1 MTIDTAI
8 RKQKDKLISK
18 AKKSGLYENFGSKE
32 VNDLKNKF
40 LTGDFRTDM
49 AIQNKINEFFNWAI
63 NYAN

>member
-8 RKQKDKLISK
+8 RKKKDKLISK
-18 AKKSGLYENFGSKE
+18 AKKSGLYESFGSKE
-32 VNDLKNKF
+32 VNDLENKF